1 MLQAPE
7 VPKAAAG
14 DRNIVNEISIQ
25 PVGAESESKDIAPD
39 LDGAIEK
46 YYRAA
51 LIAKGLDQ
59 EHIRFDANG
68 VLSLKGGKGERVKNP
83 LARGEAEQISQ
94 ATPNVRQLLN

>member
-1 MLQAPE
+1 VLQAPE
-7 VPKAAAG
+7 VAKAAAG

-39 LDGAIEK
+39 LDGAIEQ

-51 LIAKGLDQ
+51 LIARRQ
-59 EHIRFDANG
+59 ENG

>member
-7 VPKAAAG
+7 VAKAAAG

-25 PVGAESESKDIAPD
+25 PVGAESESKDIASD

-51 LIAKGLDQ
+51 LIAGNAG
-59 EHIRFDANG
+59 R
-68 VLSLKGGKGERVKNP
+68 
-83 LARGEAEQISQ
+83 
-94 ATPNVRQLLN
+94 RQGCWIFEPITFQ